1 MAPRWMLTDRI
12 SLLEMSDMRELRVAR
27 QRELQRDGTSCD

>member
-1 MAPRWMLTDRI
+1 
-12 SLLEMSDMRELRVAR
+12 LEMSDMRELRVAR